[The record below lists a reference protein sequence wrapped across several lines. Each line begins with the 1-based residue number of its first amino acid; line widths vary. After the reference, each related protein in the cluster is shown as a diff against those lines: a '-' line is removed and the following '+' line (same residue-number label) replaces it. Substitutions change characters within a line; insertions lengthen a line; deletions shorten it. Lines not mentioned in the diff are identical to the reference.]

1 MGIIRV
7 RVKEILME
15 RHMTQKTLSEQTGL
29 RPNTINA
36 ICKDTGTAI
45 NKTHLAKIAGAL
57 GIIRIDELITLE
69 NDEGV

>member
-57 GIIRIDELITLE
+57 GITRIDELITLE
-69 NDEGV
+69 NEESV